1 MRRTNVFWQRSYARV
16 NPEWFRPILDLSTS
30 YITAWTVPL
39 HSCSSILTTSVW
51 FFFQGNLWDFLFP
64 NIFLLSSQSY
74 SGALKELDPIL
85 VQGKSYSHQL
95 PVPTK
100 HFHIPVA
107 MVSHAYYRYQLWWQ
121 ITSQAHQ
128 CQRCLEVLFKSETSS
143 VTLCHATNSDQQA
156 ATCKLL
162 PPGE

>member
-1 MRRTNVFWQRSYARV
+1 MHVLTR
-16 NPEWFRPILDLSTS
+16 EWFRPILDLSSS

-39 HSCSSILTTSVW
+39 HSCSSILTTSVQ
-51 FFFQGNLWDFLFP
+51 FFFKGNLWDSIFP
-64 NIFLLSSQSY
+64 NIFLLSSHSY
-74 SGALKELDPIL
+74 SGALKDLDPIL
-85 VQGKSYSHQL
+85 VQGKSL
-95 PVPTK
+95 RAILTK
-100 HFHIPVA
+100 FYETFPYTNPRG
-107 MVSHAYYRYQLWWQ
+107 VSSILQIWWQ

-143 VTLCHATNSDQQA
+143 VTLCHVTNSDQQA